1 MAKNEGNVNF
11 NEISR
16 LASSTELMKGTM
28 ISSSDIRVDG
38 RFEGSIITDGKVL
51 VGETSEIV
59 GDIIARSADIWGK
72 VSGSVTI
79 GDTLSLKN
87 GCSLSGTAEIVKLSV
102 EIGSIFN
109 CTCRMITTGDFD
121 ERLKSAKGDK
131 ASAGSKTFV
140 TSATSKASAGDK
152 VSDKD

>member
-16 LASSTELMKGTM
+16 LASSTELKGTM

-38 RFEGSIITDGKVL
+38 RFEGSIITEGKVL

-131 ASAGSKTFV
+131 ASAGSKTSV